1 MLENLILFLTML
13 ICIRI
18 RLLALDNQPMLNCLK
33 RNLLLHQMIIMFHL
47 RILMHL
53 MCLLTNQA
61 K

>member
-1 MLENLILFLTML
+1 MLGNLILVLIML
-13 ICIRI
+13 LYIRM

-33 RNLLLHQMIIMFHL
+33 RNLLLHQMSLLFHL
-47 RILMHL
+47 RLLMLL